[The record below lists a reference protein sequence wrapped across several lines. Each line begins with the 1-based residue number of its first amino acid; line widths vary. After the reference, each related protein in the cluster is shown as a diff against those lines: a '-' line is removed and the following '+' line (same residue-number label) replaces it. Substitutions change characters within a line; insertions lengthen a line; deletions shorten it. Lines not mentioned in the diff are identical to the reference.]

1 MAAELFAADPALEDL
16 ILDKANIAALQERL
30 KSRGMRTLLE
40 DGLEKAALGIT
51 TVGEVEREIVLSAE
65 GGGNAHEKKL

>member
-1 MAAELFAADPALEDL
+1 VAAELFAADPALEDL
-16 ILDKANIAALQERL
+16 ILGGANIAALQERL

-51 TVGEVEREIVLSAE
+51 TVGEVEREIILSAE
-65 GGGNAHEKKL
+65 GGSNAV